1 MTLFRNVNIVKE
13 NTVEKGEVLVR
24 DGKIAEV
31 ATAIEATPE
40 TEIVDGGGRYLSPGF
55 IDLHVHGGGGY
66 SAMGGKDAVVK
77 MCEAHARYG
86 TTSILP
92 TTLAAPIEQLKTAI
106 DGIKAAQTAT
116 DRVNILGAHLEGPF
130 LSPKM
135 CGAQSPENI
144 LVPDEIGRAS
154 CRERV

>member
-31 ATAIEATPE
+31 APTIETPPE

-86 TTSILP
+86 TPSILP
-92 TTLAAPIEQLKTAI
+92 TPLAAPTEQ
-106 DGIKAAQTAT
+106 
-116 DRVNILGAHLEGPF
+116 
-130 LSPKM
+130 
-135 CGAQSPENI
+135 
-144 LVPDEIGRAS
+144 
-154 CRERV
+154 